1 MKNNENTANSINI
14 YKQKF
19 RNKINKI
26 IKQYQNQVIIQKSGQ
41 YSNSVRLINGTEFQ
55 SNLTKE

>member
-26 IKQYQNQVIIQKSGQ
+26 IKQYQNQVIIQKFGQ
-41 YSNSVRLINGTEFQ
+41 YPNSVRLINGTEFQ